1 MQLMYIF
8 KCGLEKSQPRFKN
21 LHTMKFVSLFFLL
34 TVAGAA
40 ANAQTGIS
48 RDSTVKIVPEPG
60 KDSTYAKVEVESGF
74 PGGQAGWIR
83 FLNTHLVYPPKA
95 VRKKIEGTVLLQF
108 IVGKDGV
115 LSDIEAESGPDL
127 LKEAALNVIKE
138 SPRWVPAVQ
147 NGKKVKSY
155 KKQPI
160 TFRIQ

>member
-1 MQLMYIF
+1 
-8 KCGLEKSQPRFKN
+8 
-21 LHTMKFVSLFFLL
+21 MKFVSLFFLL
-34 TVAGAA
+34 IIVSAVT
-40 ANAQTGIS
+40 NAQTGIS
-48 RDSTVKIVPEPG
+48 RDSAVKMVPVPG
-60 KDSTYAKVEVESGF
+60 TDSTYAKVEVESEF

-95 VRKKIEGTVLLQF
+95 VRKNIQGTVVLQF

-115 LSDIEAESGPDL
+115 LSDIEAQSGPDL

-160 TFRIQ
+160 TFRLQ

>member
-1 MQLMYIF
+1 
-8 KCGLEKSQPRFKN
+8 
-21 LHTMKFVSLFFLL
+21 MKFFSFLILL
-34 TVAGAA
+34 TFAGIVLH
-40 ANAQTGIS
+40 AQTAVSGDTASKLMKDPNI
-48 RDSTVKIVPEPG
+48 DTVF
-60 KDSTYAKVEVESGF
+60 AKVEVESEF

-95 VRKKIEGTVLLQF
+95 VRRNIQGTVVLQF

-115 LSDIEAESGPDL
+115 LSDIEAQSGPDL
-127 LKEAALNVIKE
+127 LREAALNVIKE

>member
-8 KCGLEKSQPRFKN
+8 KCGLEKSPPHFKD
-21 LHTMKFVSLFFLL
+21 LHTMRFVSLLFLL
-34 TVAGAA
+34 MVAGAA
-40 ANAQTGIS
+40 ANAQAGAS
-48 RDSTVKIVPEPG
+48 RDSAVKMVPAPG
-60 KDSTYAKVEVESGF
+60 TDSTYAKVEVESGF
-74 PGGQAGWIR
+74 PGGEASWIR

-95 VRKKIEGTVLLQF
+95 VRKNIQGTVVLQF

-115 LSDIEAESGPDL
+115 LSDIEAQSGPDL